1 MTRATGLGEGLCEP
15 YHGEAVLPDTL
26 EKVGRYAFTNCPR
39 IRMIWVGDRLN
50 ADGLRQQ
57 YASVVVLPVK
67 MLVGDRLVFDLRRL
81 RDVVIPEGVQKIGEH
96 CFKGAE
102 IESAAIP
109 VSISPLPR

>member
-1 MTRATGLGEGLCEP
+1 M
-15 YHGEAVLPDTL
+15 LPDTL
-26 EKVGRYAFTNCPR
+26 KKVGRYACANCPR
-39 IRMIWVGDRLN
+39 IEMIWVGDRLD

-57 YASVVVLPVK
+57 YASNSVVVLSMK

-96 CFKGAE
+96 WFKGAG